1 MVNYSFGALAEL
13 TDSAVSNS
21 IPSIAPVNQHASVVG
36 SDVVIHPT
44 IHPTVE
50 ARIETDAAFA
60 VAVDQNENEENSPPV
75 VPVTVIQDAST
86 SLPAVA
92 TTTVAAASSQPFFN
106 PHPALTDPNN
116 TFIDF
121 GSVARGN
128 AASSPPNT
136 HTVTPSRPPLATI
149 ANSNTYSNPLPAAG
163 SPAGSPAGTPSVSNP
178 SDAAVATAAA
188 IVTTTATTTTHAT
201 STHSDSPSTAMIVAN
216 TSVSTSPT
224 ASATSTHAV
233 SATVATSS
241 PELDAAISE
250 LKAAPLTT
258 GLARAVNATV
268 CSPTYDRKKRQ
279 VLREFVD
286 ALCMHQKYS

>member
-1 MVNYSFGALAEL
+1 
-13 TDSAVSNS
+13 
-21 IPSIAPVNQHASVVG
+21 
-36 SDVVIHPT
+36 
-44 IHPTVE
+44 
-50 ARIETDAAFA
+50 
-60 VAVDQNENEENSPPV
+60 
-75 VPVTVIQDAST
+75 
-86 SLPAVA
+86 
-92 TTTVAAASSQPFFN
+92 
-106 PHPALTDPNN
+106 
-116 TFIDF
+116 
-121 GSVARGN
+121 
-128 AASSPPNT
+128 
-136 HTVTPSRPPLATI
+136 
-149 ANSNTYSNPLPAAG
+149 
-163 SPAGSPAGTPSVSNP
+163 
-178 SDAAVATAAA
+178 
-188 IVTTTATTTTHAT
+188 
-201 STHSDSPSTAMIVAN
+201 MIVAN